1 MIRER
6 VRTKGFSVAQLTE
19 RRRESRSW
27 QRVAEGERM
36 AMTFTCDEK
45 RENNWNGYNKSD
57 FDCSWVLYKSL
68 SKASTDVSVIRLI
81 IDITNAEDQTGVSL
95 ADLGVVRV
103 GSVEMGIPEQMKRR
117 SSRKYGE

>member
-36 AMTFTCDEK
+36 AMTFTRDEK

-57 FDCSWVLYKSL
+57 FDCS
-68 SKASTDVSVIRLI
+68 
-81 IDITNAEDQTGVSL
+81 
-95 ADLGVVRV
+95 
-103 GSVEMGIPEQMKRR
+103 
-117 SSRKYGE
+117 

>member
-1 MIRER
+1 MILI
-6 VRTKGFSVAQLTE
+6 AL
-19 RRRESRSW
+19 ES
-27 QRVAEGERM
+27 
-36 AMTFTCDEK
+36 
-45 RENNWNGYNKSD
+45 
-57 FDCSWVLYKSL
+57 LYKSL

>member
-36 AMTFTCDEK
+36 AMTFTCDE
-45 RENNWNGYNKSD
+45 REKTIGTDTIRVILIALESYTNRYPKHQPM
-57 FDCSWVLYKSL
+57 SL
-68 SKASTDVSVIRLI
+68 SFA
-81 IDITNAEDQTGVSL
+81 
-95 ADLGVVRV
+95 
-103 GSVEMGIPEQMKRR
+103 
-117 SSRKYGE
+117 